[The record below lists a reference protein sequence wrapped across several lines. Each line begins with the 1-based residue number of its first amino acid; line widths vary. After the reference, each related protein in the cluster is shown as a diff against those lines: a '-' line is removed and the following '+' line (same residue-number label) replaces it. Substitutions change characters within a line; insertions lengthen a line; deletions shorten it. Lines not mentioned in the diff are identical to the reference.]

1 MNIDINHHA
10 YRKLLMTNLIYL
22 FALSVLIIFSVIN
35 IFIKGKLLAG
45 TVEAIFIIPTI
56 YGYLKLRHDH
66 NIEKYAAYVSYQLFL
81 MIVSVLFLFHYQE
94 YVAAWAL
101 LFPFVAM
108 SLRGPKKGLYL
119 VILFNLVIYGG
130 AFYHLYQNDI
140 SLMSV
145 IRIINILLFISILVY
160 LYEVSITLSYRKQQV
175 LHKSLKKSMRKAEQL
190 AITDALTGLH
200 NKRYFDLVFKD
211 EFNRAK
217 REHKAFNFAIL
228 DIDNFKPYNDTYG
241 HDSGNSALQK
251 VGEILK
257 QHTTRSADYALRI
270 GGEEFALIV
279 QSVTTEDFQL
289 YLDNLRQKIE
299 SLQLE
304 HINNKPYNVI
314 TISIGAVSI
323 EDYQETTLSSVYRE
337 ADQNLYYVKRNGRN
351 GIKLT
356 IIAEER

>member
-1 MNIDINHHA
+1 MDIDINHHA
-10 YRKLLMTNLIYL
+10 YRKLLMTNLSYL

-45 TVEAIFIIPTI
+45 TVEAIFVIPTL

-66 NIEKYAAYVSYQLFL
+66 NIEKYAAFVSYLLFL
-81 MIVSVLFLFHYQE
+81 MIASVLFLFHYQE

-108 SLRGPKKGLYL
+108 SLRGPRKGLYIL
-119 VILFNLVIYGG
+119 ILFNLVVYGG
-130 AFYHLYQNDI
+130 AFYHLIENEI
-140 SLMSV
+140 SLMSL
-145 IRIINILLFISILVY
+145 IRIVNVLLFITVFVY
-160 LYEVSITLSYRKQQV
+160 LYEMSITLSYRKQQI
-175 LHKSLKKSMRKAEQL
+175 LHKSLRKSMQKAEKL

-200 NKRYFDLVFKD
+200 NKRYFDKIFKD

-217 REHKAFNFAIL
+217 REHKPFNFAIL

-241 HDSGNSALQK
+241 HDRGNSALQK
-251 VGEILK
+251 VGEVLK
-257 QHTTRSADYALRI
+257 QHTARSADYALRI

-299 SLQLE
+299 SIKLE
-304 HINNKPYNVI
+304 HINNKPYNII
-314 TISIGAVSI
+314 TISIGAVSVVN
-323 EDYQETTLSSVYRE
+323 YQDSTLSSVYRE

-351 GIKLT
+351 SIKLS
-356 IIAEER
+356 IIAK